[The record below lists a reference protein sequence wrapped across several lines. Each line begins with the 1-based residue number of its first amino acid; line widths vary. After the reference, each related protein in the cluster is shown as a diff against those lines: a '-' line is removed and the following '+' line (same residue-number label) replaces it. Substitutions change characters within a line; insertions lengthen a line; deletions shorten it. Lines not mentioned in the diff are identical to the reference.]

1 MKNKAR
7 SQALRIFVLIVMLWT
22 AISTDMNAEA
32 ARTSIKVGVNYN
44 LPPFQFLDKDGNI
57 SGLHID
63 IMNDIAEREDLI
75 IEYVPFNESIKAAEA
90 LKEGTIDV
98 ILGVPA
104 HNNPGIGF
112 RITNNITSSTLCMLV
127 HNEDIGKVVQT
138 GKASQRYTA
147 AFELNTLNL
156 SQLSQMNSM
165 SIVIMGNQVQ
175 LYNALKRGTVDAVI
189 GVKDSMIYMLNQNDG
204 NNKFTIVHNYI
215 ESINYSILV
224 RENDRALYNS
234 LNRGINRLR
243 ASDTYERLLSRWISD
258 AELEAARELSKK
270 MLIFVIASVV
280 AIVVIT
286 YTNRG
291 LKKIVAEKT
300 GEIRKRVQ
308 QLENES
314 VLRERLIE
322 FFPSGIMLLKEDGSV
337 VMMNSVIRDL
347 AGMAEKDK
355 ENTDFNISGLNVLG
369 ELWKRAE
376 SGKTTMAERP
386 LVLKLG
392 EGEKRIFRYRCQ
404 NINMENDKV
413 VTVEDITREEAEKQE
428 IFELRKRKAL
438 DRIVAG
444 MAHEIKNPLMSI
456 NTFASLIRK
465 QGNDEEFQEL
475 FARHVPAEVERIN
488 RLINMLINYTRPIR
502 RNKEKVL
509 ISELIDDSI
518 CFAQISAKDKKLIK
532 FEKKD
537 LLQAYIYVNRDQVRQ
552 SLINLLLNSIQSVE
566 EKLKGNEKKFAE
578 GLVISVSGYCLRG
591 KICIEVYDEGRGMT
605 ESEIERCTEPFFTTK
620 KTGLGMGLALTNQF
634 IAENSGRL
642 EFESCKNKYM
652 IIRMLFEEDGT
663 NETVCID
670 SR

>member
-7 SQALRIFVLIVMLWT
+7 SQAIRIFVLIVTLCI
-22 AISTDMNAEA
+22 AISGHMKAAA

-44 LPPFQFLDKDGNI
+44 LPPFQFLDKSGNI

-75 IEYVPFNESIKAAEA
+75 IEYIPFNENIKASDA
-90 LKEGTIDV
+90 LKEGSIDV
-98 ILGVPA
+98 ILGVPSR
-104 HNNPGIGF
+104 NNTALGF
-112 RITNNITSSTLCMLV
+112 RLTNNITSSTLCMLV
-127 HNEDIGKVVQT
+127 HNEDIGRIIQP
-138 GKASQRYTA
+138 GKNYQRYTA

-175 LYNALKRGTVDAVI
+175 LYDALRKRTVDAVI
-189 GVKDSMIYMLNQNDG
+189 GVKDSMIYMLEQSG
-204 NNKFTIVHNYI
+204 GSSSFTIVHNYI

-243 ASDTYERLLSRWISD
+243 ASDTYERLLNSWISD
-258 AELEAARELSKK
+258 VELEAARELSRK
-270 MLIFVIASVV
+270 MFIFLIALAV
-280 AIVVIT
+280 ATGVIT
-286 YTNRG
+286 YTNRS
-291 LKKIVAEKT
+291 LKRIVAEKT

-308 QLENES
+308 QLEDEG

-347 AGMAEKDK
+347 AGMAKADK
-355 ENTDFNISGLNVLG
+355 ENMSFNIGQLNVLN

-386 LVLKLG
+386 LILKLG
-392 EGEKRIFRYRCQ
+392 GAEKRIFRYRCQ
-404 NINMENDKV
+404 NINLENDKV
-413 VTVEDITREEAEKQE
+413 VTIEDITEEEAEKQE

-456 NTFASLIRK
+456 RTFASLIRK

-475 FARHVPAEVERIN
+475 FAQHVPKEVERIN
-488 RLINMLINYTRPIR
+488 RLINMLINYTRPVR
-502 RNKEKVL
+502 REKEKVL
-509 ISELIDDSI
+509 VSELIDDSI
-518 CFAQISAKDKKLIK
+518 CFAQISAQDKKLIK

-537 LLQAYIYVNRDQVRQ
+537 ILEACIYVNRDQVRQ
-552 SLINLLLNSIQSVE
+552 SLINLLMNSIQSVE
-566 EKLKGNEKKFAE
+566 EKLKGNEEKFAG
-578 GLVISVSGYCLRG
+578 GLIISVSSYRLRG
-591 KICIEVYDEGRGMT
+591 KVCIEVYDEGRGMT
-605 ESEIERCTEPFFTTK
+605 ESEMERCTEPFFTTK

-652 IIRMLFEEDGT
+652 IIRMLFEEDGR